1 MILFY
6 ASFRNYETLL
16 KKRRRN
22 KMSEEKKKLPECYGK
37 RFEAYDKCEE
47 CPEIIACSIITLEI
61 NFPKSKVIYEP

>member
-1 MILFY
+1 
-6 ASFRNYETLL
+6 
-16 KKRRRN
+16 
-22 KMSEEKKKLPECYGK
+22 MSEEKKKLPECYGK